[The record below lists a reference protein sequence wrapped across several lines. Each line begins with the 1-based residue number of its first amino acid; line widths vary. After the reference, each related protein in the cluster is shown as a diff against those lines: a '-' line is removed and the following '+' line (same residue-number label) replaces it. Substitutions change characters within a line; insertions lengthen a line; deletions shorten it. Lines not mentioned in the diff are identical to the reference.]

1 MINIGTAYIVEISSP
16 TAGDRA
22 TRARVVATYEM
33 GNTLGSIT
41 FDVTIEEAQNLHI
54 GQKLALNI
62 QVEAP

>member
-1 MINIGTAYIVEISSP
+1 MITIGIAYIVEISTR
-16 TAGDRA
+16 TAGDKA
-22 TRARVVATYEM
+22 KTGRVTATYEM

>member
-33 GNTLGSIT
+33 GNTLGSLT
-41 FDVTIEEAQNLHI
+41 FEVTIEQAQGFRI
-54 GQKLALNI
+54 GQALMLNI
-62 QVEAP
+62 QESP